1 MKKVLLIIALF
12 SLGFIV
18 SCTKN
23 FEELNTDT
31 KNPTDVPGNYVF
43 SNVEYTLS
51 YHMTT
56 NNVNVGIFNMMAQ
69 YITETTYDDE
79 ANWNL
84 ANRKIADN
92 FFRRVYS
99 DLNQLK
105 TAKNLIAK
113 ENAIGDEAI
122 AVQKNRIAIIDMLM
136 AYMYQVSVDIWGDVP
151 YSESLDPD
159 NPHPVYDDDAAIYD
173 SLITN
178 VQNDLSTMD
187 ATYGSFGSADFFY
200 NGDVAQWKKFGNAL
214 LIKLAINLYDADAS
228 TASTIIANAADK
240 TFASVDDGAYFP
252 FTQSSPYY
260 NPIYEDFV
268 ASGRSDFVITKTFL
282 DNVDTILD
290 TRLLEEVDT
299 TGGVQYYHGGPYGD
313 NNSFSAYAHV
323 GSKLLAPDF
332 KGLILTDD
340 EVLFYL
346 AEAAAKGVTLPKT
359 AAEYYNDAVTAS
371 FEFWGAGDP
380 TVYLTAHPYTD
391 VKSVALESWRAN
403 FMKGLVGWTTY
414 RRVDG
419 AIPLVMPPT
428 PPQGVTAIP
437 VRFTYP
443 INEQT
448 LNADQYNAA
457 ATAIGGDKLSTKIF
471 WDKN

>member
-1 MKKVLLIIALF
+1 MKKVLLIIVLF
-12 SLGFIV
+12 SIGFIV

-43 SNVEYTLS
+43 SNVEYRMS

-56 NNVNVGIFNMMAQ
+56 CNVNVGIFNMMAQ

-84 ANRKIADN
+84 PNRRISDN

-105 TAKNLIAK
+105 TAKTLIAK

-122 AVQKNRIAIIDMLM
+122 AEQKNRIAIIDMLS
-136 AYMYQVSVDIWGDVP
+136 AYMYQVAVDIWGDVP
-151 YSESLDPD
+151 YSEALDPN
-159 NPHPVYDDDAAIYD
+159 NPHPKYDDDAAIYD
-173 SLITN
+173 SLIAK
-178 VQNDLSTMD
+178 VQNALTTLDEN
-187 ATYGSFGSADFFY
+187 YGSFGAADFFY

-214 LIKLAINLYDADAS
+214 LIKLAINLYDANPTKAAS
-228 TASTIIANAADK
+228 IIQGAADK

-252 FTQSSPYY
+252 FTPGSPYY

-268 ASGRSDFVITKTFL
+268 QSGRSDFVVAKTFL
-282 DNVDTILD
+282 DNVDTVLD
-290 TRLLEEVDT
+290 TRLAEEVDPH
-299 TGGVQYYHGGPYGD
+299 GVGYVGGPYGA
-313 NNSFSAYAHV
+313 NNDFSSYAHV
-323 GSKLLAPDF
+323 GSTVTAPDF
-332 KGLILTDD
+332 PGLILTYD

-346 AEAAAKGVTLPKT
+346 AEAAAKGVSLPKT
-359 AAEYYNDAVTAS
+359 AADYYNDAVAAS
-371 FEFWGAGDP
+371 FEFWNAGDP
-380 TVYLTAHPYTD
+380 TAYLTAHPYTN
-391 VKSVALESWRAN
+391 VKSVALEAWRAN

-414 RRVDG
+414 RRVDDT
-419 AIPLVMPPT
+419 IPLVMPPN
-428 PPQGVTAIP
+428 PPQGVTAVP

-457 ATAIGGDKLSTKIF
+457 AAAIGGDKLSTKIF
-471 WDKN
+471 WDQN